1 MIFLGA
7 LKRCKESKLGDYPF
21 HMPVINELNH
31 LNFDS
36 PVTFFIGE
44 NGCGKTTLLESM
56 VVLSR
61 SINLVPEEFK
71 SMTGSKALSLS
82 FELEWH
88 KKTSRGFYLKSQSF
102 ITYIQ
107 YIDRMKSETRQEVEL
122 LKEEYM
128 DRSRYAY
135 ELATGPYLKTLG
147 ALTNRYGEG
156 LDKMSHG
163 EGYLEL
169 FKSRLVP
176 EGLYILDE
184 PELSLSPMRQLSL
197 IALMKEMVAKDC
209 QFIIITHSPILMAF
223 EDAIIYEFSHDG
235 IKEVEYGDVEHV
247 TLTRDFLNNPKRY
260 LRYL

>member
-1 MIFLGA
+1 MIFLRSV
-7 LKRCKESKLGDYPF
+7 KRSKVDRPGDYPF
-21 HMPVINELNH
+21 HMSAINELEQ
-31 LNFDS
+31 LKFTS
-36 PVTFFIGE
+36 PVTFLIGE
-44 NGCGKTTLLESM
+44 NGCGKTTLLES
-56 VVLSR
+56 VVGLTH

-71 SMTGSKALSLS
+71 SMTGAKKLSES

-107 YIDRMKSETRQEVEL
+107 YLDRMKSETKQELEN
-122 LKEEYM
+122 LKKEYE
-128 DRSRYAY
+128 DRSDYAF
-135 ELATGPYLKTLG
+135 ELAALPYINTLG
-147 ALTNRYGEG
+147 ALKNRYGDG

-176 EGLYILDE
+176 DGLYILDE

-197 IALMKEMVAKDC
+197 IALIKEMVTKNC

-223 EDAIIYEFSHDG
+223 EEAVIYEFSNDG
-235 IKEVEYGDVEHV
+235 IEKILYDDIEHV
-247 TLTRDFLNNPKRY
+247 NLTKDFLNNPKRY

>member
-1 MIFLGA
+1 MIFLRA
-7 LKRCKESKLGDYPF
+7 LKRSYVNKLGDYPF
-21 HMPVINELNH
+21 HMPVLNELNQ
-31 LNFDS
+31 LNFNS
-36 PVTFFIGE
+36 PVTFLIGD

-56 VVLSR
+56 VELTR

-71 SMTGSKALSLS
+71 SMTGTKMLSKS

-107 YIDRMKSETRQEVEL
+107 YLDKMKPETKHEL
-122 LKEEYM
+122 EHLKEAFKE
-128 DRSRYAY
+128 RSDYAY
-135 ELATGPYLKTLG
+135 ELAAGPYQKTLG
-147 ALTNRYGEG
+147 ALTKRYGEG

-176 EGLYILDE
+176 DGLYILDE

-197 IALMKEMVAKDC
+197 IALIKEMVTKNC

-223 EDAIIYEFSHDG
+223 EDSVIFEFSHDG
-235 IKEVEYGDVEHV
+235 IKEVVYDDIEHV
-247 TLTRDFLNNPKRY
+247 NLTRDFLNNQKRY